1 MIKTLTENQIN
12 KLKMVLASKNLFEY
26 CKIVDSPDFYDEE
39 KAPYL
44 KEMCD
49 AIQEFE
55 NDDNE
60 ALIINMPPRHG
71 KTRTVNNS
79 VAWLLGRNP
88 KYKIMEGA
96 YNTELS
102 RRSSKRVRNSI
113 AMRPTQGRIVFNQ
126 VFPDVAIKDGS
137 GSVDNWGLT
146 GNDEENYLATAPN
159 GSSTGIGADFLVLD
173 DTIKRKYEAYH
184 KEYLRVLFEDWF
196 CDTLYSRLE
205 GKRKII
211 IVMTRWATGDMAG
224 RLMQMLDEQGRKY
237 RLITKKAYD
246 NKTDKML
253 NPSILNKQQYD
264 NLCLTI
270 GEDIVR
276 ANYDQ
281 EPVDLKGKLYKRF
294 LTYNPSDIRT
304 IDNPNGKIVFKDIRA
319 RCDTAD
325 TGDDY
330 LCSIVYG
337 VTVDKRAYILD
348 IIYTQEDMEET
359 EEQVAQQLLKYNP
372 YIFRPESNNGGRGF
386 SRAVEKRYKELGGVK
401 TIFKPYT
408 QTMNKEA
415 RILSNATTVQNIIYF
430 PEDWRQKYR
439 EYYTSMNEYQR
450 QGKNEHDD
458 AQDCTTSIAEELDSK
473 TGVKFG

>member
-1 MIKTLTENQIN
+1 MAVAQSIEMKA
-12 KLKMVLASKNLFEY
+12 KCVLASLSLFDY
-26 CKIVDSPDFYDEE
+26 CKIVDSDVFYDEE

-337 VTVDKRAYILD
+337 VTADKRAYILD